1 MNQKLINRLGK
12 EEKHIIES
20 VEVEIKRRGYGKY
33 ERCILH
39 IYETLTAT
47 LAYNNITQKPLETIL
62 KKLGYVSKYVMTQH
76 GIRQRLVNDEDWQH
90 TQRNST

>member
-20 VEVEIKRRGYGKY
+20 VEVEIKRRGNGKY

-39 IYETLTAT
+39 IYETRTAT
-47 LAYNNITQKPLETIL
+47 LAYNNITQKPLDVIL
-62 KKLGYVSKYVMTQH
+62 SKLGYVNKFVNTPY
-76 GIRQRLVNDEDWQH
+76 GFRQRLIKVQNA
-90 TQRNST
+90 